1 MGEENIRVI
10 GRFRPYNEREEGIA
24 AKGGGGAA
32 PRFGEGG
39 RTVWVGPDEASGNY
53 ALDAVLPPESTQADV
68 YQHATS
74 LVDAVLQGYNATL
87 LAYGQTGSGKTH
99 SVMGVLHGDDEQLG
113 LLPRAVRQ
121 IFESI
126 VADTSGAEFAV
137 SCSYLEI
144 YKEAV
149 RDLLQP
155 NTPATNMGMQI
166 REAAGKGVYVE
177 GLTEVPVMG
186 EADVLDCVSC
196 GNAARMVGST
206 LMNAQSSRSHALLV
220 VNLQQKL
227 ADGSTKVSKLNIA
240 DLAGSEKV
248 EKTGA
253 SGTTLEEAKK
263 INASL
268 SALCNVIAAL
278 SDGKPHIPYRNSKL
292 TRILQES
299 LGGNSKTMMLVAC
312 SPSPNNAPETHST
325 LRFATRAKR
334 VKNAA
339 KVNRVLTGEQLEEA
353 NAALRTD
360 LAGDGVQLR
369 DGQLLYIAE
378 GAKDDDRC
386 GIGIHAD
393 DAELFERLGEWG
405 RNQLGHA
412 CQLVAMWLVGVNGVT
427 ARMDDGNAGKRAQG
441 DCGGGGRTDDSNS
454 DEI

>member
-1 MGEENIRVI
+1 
-10 GRFRPYNEREEGIA
+10 
-24 AKGGGGAA
+24 
-32 PRFGEGG
+32 
-39 RTVWVGPDEASGNY
+39 
-53 ALDAVLPPESTQADV
+53 
-68 YQHATS
+68 
-74 LVDAVLQGYNATL
+74 
-87 LAYGQTGSGKTH
+87 
-99 SVMGVLHGDDEQLG
+99 
-113 LLPRAVRQ
+113 
-121 IFESI
+121 
-126 VADTSGAEFAV
+126 
-137 SCSYLEI
+137 
-144 YKEAV
+144 
-149 RDLLQP
+149 
-155 NTPATNMGMQI
+155 MGMQI

-353 NAALRTD
+353 NAALR
-360 LAGDGVQLR
+360 VELR
-369 DGQLLYIAE
+369 A
-378 GAKDDDRC
+378 AR
-386 GIGIHAD
+386 
-393 DAELFERLGEWG
+393 ERLAQLETSGEEAEAAAT
-405 RNQLGHA
+405 R
-412 CQLVAMWLVGVNGVT
+412 
-427 ARMDDGNAGKRAQG
+427 RSR
-441 DCGGGGRTDDSNS
+441 R
-454 DEI
+454 ERRRRR